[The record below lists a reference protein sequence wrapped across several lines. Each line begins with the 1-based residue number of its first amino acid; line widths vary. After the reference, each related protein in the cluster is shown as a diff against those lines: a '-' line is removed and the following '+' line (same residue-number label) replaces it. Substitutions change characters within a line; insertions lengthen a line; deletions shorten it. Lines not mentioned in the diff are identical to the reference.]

1 MCPYKPRFPPEIVT
15 MNLPPNRARMLALVA
30 LLGLIGASRAAD
42 EPAKGEKKPA
52 TIKILLPDNLY
63 KNAEVRIEGVLTKQT
78 NAERSFVTPPLEP
91 GKTYTYKIE
100 AVIEPNNYT
109 KIIRTREITFKAG
122 EDLTLDL
129 RKKDD
134 KVADDVRIRWV
145 PTPEDIAEEMCKL
158 AKIGKDDTVID
169 CGCGDAIL
177 IITAVKKFNAKK
189 AIGVD
194 IDAAKVA
201 DAKKSVEAAG
211 LKEKIDIREGNAL
224 KQDKSTI
231 GDATV
236 IMTYMGNELNIRFR
250 PVLWNSLKPGT
261 RIVSHRFVFGDW
273 KPEKT
278 VTIKGQDGDDYVLHV
293 WTITGKEKDGQYE
306 KTDKT
311 PE

>member
-1 MCPYKPRFPPEIVT
+1 MK
-15 MNLPPNRARMLALVA
+15 LPAIRARLLALAA
-30 LLGLIGASRAAD
+30 LLGLVGASPAAD

-63 KNAEVRIEGVLTKQT
+63 KTAEVRIEGVLTKQT

-109 KIIRTREITFKAG
+109 KILRTREITFKAG
-122 EDLTLDL
+122 EELTLDL

-134 KVADDVRIRWV
+134 KIADDVRIRWV
-145 PTPEDIAEEMCKL
+145 PTPEDIAEQMCKL
-158 AKIGKDDTVID
+158 ANIGKEDVVVD
-169 CGCGDAIL
+169 CGCGDGALIL
-177 IITAVKKFNAKK
+177 TAVKKFDAKR

-194 IDAAKVA
+194 IDPKKVEE
-201 DAKKSVEAAG
+201 AKKAVETAG
-211 LKEKIDIREGNAL
+211 LQSKVEIREGNAL
-224 KQDKSTI
+224 KQDAKSI

-250 PVLWNSLKPGT
+250 PILWSSLKPGT

-278 VTIKGQDGDDYVLHV
+278 ITVKGSDGDEYVLHL
-293 WTITGKEKDGQYE
+293 WKITGKEKDGQYE
-306 KTDKT
+306 KTDKS